1 MVTSLQPSD
10 QARNFVQ
17 LLENIRFRSRWEVK
31 ASSATMQWKLCFH
44 QISTYACYNVPSGP
58 FLWSNGVLD
67 WLLVHIASSE
77 KVEIKKYIFITP
89 SISRYLM
96 FWTVDLS
103 LKLPEHLL
111 ESNTVPHIVF
121 RHFLCLPDHV
131 KTGVVAARVVRASGH
146 GDRCRYWRYW
156 P

>member
-10 QARNFVQ
+10 HARNFVQ
-17 LLENIRFRSRWEVK
+17 LIENIRFRSRWEVK

-89 SISRYLM
+89 SIDTWCSGLWTCRWSFLNI
-96 FWTVDLS
+96 FWSLTLS
-103 LKLPEHLL
+103 LTSSSAISCVFLTMSRL
-111 ESNTVPHIVF
+111 E
-121 RHFLCLPDHV
+121 
-131 KTGVVAARVVRASGH
+131 
-146 GDRCRYWRYW
+146 
-156 P
+156 